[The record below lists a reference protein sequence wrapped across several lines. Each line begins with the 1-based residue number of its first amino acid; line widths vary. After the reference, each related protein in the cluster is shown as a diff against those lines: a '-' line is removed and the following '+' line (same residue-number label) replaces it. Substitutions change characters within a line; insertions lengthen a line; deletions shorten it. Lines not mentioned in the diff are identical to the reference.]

1 MFAELITISCY
12 DQRFRNNKW
21 TCWSMYSLHHL
32 GHEEYFTKL
41 SRETLML
48 ISFCWEGL
56 ICAVL
61 YSTTPYGQN
70 SIQILWVG
78 AVACVTALP
87 FSYILGYLFLTKI
100 YQKNLHKFD
109 VMRQLH
115 GMFNK
120 KEGA

>member
-1 MFAELITISCY
+1 
-12 DQRFRNNKW
+12 
-21 TCWSMYSLHHL
+21 
-32 GHEEYFTKL
+32 
-41 SRETLML
+41 ML

-61 YSTTPYGQN
+61 YSTTKYGQN

-78 AVACVTALP
+78 AVACATALP
-87 FSYILGYLFLTKI
+87 FSYILGSLFLTKI
-100 YQKNLHKFD
+100 YQKNLQKFD

-120 KEGA
+120 KEGAE